1 MFIGIFIGKRFFMT
15 PSVMIFDNFYSNA
28 EGVRD
33 YALSL
38 PFSITG
44 NYPGIRTDIM
54 RGNHNINAKNMF
66 EDILRKKITWWPEE
80 YNTAF
85 QYTTADDKTWIHHDP
100 TNWAAVLYLTPDA
113 PLESGTAI
121 YRNKETKISMYDPT
135 IPSTEY
141 NNDTEEIT
149 DLDKWEPIVQVSN
162 IFNRLV
168 MYRGEYYHR
177 SMLPGFGDSVYN
189 GRLFQTFFFN
199 AEV

>member
-1 MFIGIFIGKRFFMT
+1 MNKGSFMI
-15 PSVMIFDNFYSNA
+15 PNLMIFDNFYSNA
-28 EGVRD
+28 KGVRD

-44 NYPGIRTDIM
+44 NYPGVRTDIM
-54 RGNHNINAKNMF
+54 RGEHNTNAKTMF

-85 QYTTADDKTWIHHDP
+85 QFTTSQDKTWVHYDP

-121 YRNKETKISMYDPT
+121 YRNKESKVFMLDRNDPKT
-135 IPSTEY
+135 DY
-141 NNDTEEIT
+141 NSSAEDINEV
-149 DLDKWEPIVQVSN
+149 DKWEPIIQVSN

-168 MYRGEYYHR
+168 IYRGEYYHR
-177 SMLPGFGDSVYN
+177 SMLPGFGDNQYN

-199 AEV
+199 LED